1 MSDSLLT
8 VENLT
13 KSFGDKLLFENI
25 SFGINSGQKSALIA
39 RNGYGKST
47 LLNIIMTAAGQR
59 GYNTLQD
66 SGKITFRGD
75 IKLACLPQA
84 IVTID
89 TVGTIVRD
97 YVYNVQRPETEDEWT
112 FEQRMEEILSRMK
125 VDVLLDR
132 TMETLSG
139 GEQKK
144 VALCR
149 LLMDDCN
156 LLILDEPTN
165 HLDIEMIEWLE
176 EFLSRQRLA
185 ILMVTHDRYF
195 LDNVCDN
202 IYELDNAQLYHYRG
216 RYDYYLEKK
225 AEREANERA
234 EVEKA
239 RSLYRTELEW
249 MRRMPQARGTK
260 AQARIDA
267 FYELEAKAHT
277 RFDDSR
283 PQLTVKTERIGGK
296 ILELYNVTYTP
307 KPSPTGTQAPRL
319 RNNLSPLPTGVTYTP
334 TGTQAPH
341 LRNSLSPLPT
351 EVTYTPT
358 GTQAPRLRNSL
369 SPQPTGET
377 PLIDD
382 FSYVFKRGEKIGI
395 VGPNGVGK
403 STFLNIITE
412 RLRPTSGR
420 VIVGQ
425 TIQFGYY
432 TQAGMTAPA
441 DRRVIDLVKDIAEE
455 IELDNGKSMS
465 AHQFL
470 TYFGFDGTTQYNYFG
485 NLSGGEKRRLYL
497 LQVLMANPNFLILDE
512 PTNDL
517 DIYTLQILE
526 QFLQSYKGCLI
537 IVSHDRS
544 FMDHIVD
551 HLFIFE
557 GNGKIKDYHSNYTA
571 YRLSRLQDIK
581 TSRQQANKA
590 MAAARSLEDSKSRSL
605 QKKKATYK
613 EQKEYETL
621 TAEIEALTT
630 ERAKLEALL
639 SNSTEFKTPD
649 SELLQASTRIGEVI
663 ALLDEKEL
671 RWLELD
677 EII

>member
-1 MSDSLLT
+1 MADALLT

-13 KSFGDKLLFENI
+13 KSFGDKLLFEDI
-25 SFGINSGQKSALIA
+25 SFGINAGQKSALIA

-47 LLNIIMTAAGQR
+47 LLNIIMTAAEGERRASGLAFPSRSSAGGATAAGQK

-75 IKLACLPQA
+75 LKLAYLPQSPESYPKEM
-84 IVTID
+84 
-89 TVGTIVRD
+89 VRD
-97 YVYNVQRPETEDEWT
+97 FVYNVQRPETEDEWT

-125 VDVLLDR
+125 VDSLLDR
-132 TMETLSG
+132 PMETLSG

-165 HLDIEMIEWLE
+165 HLDINMIEWLE

-202 IYELDNAQLYHYRG
+202 IYELDNARLYHYKG

-234 EVEKA
+234 EVAKA

-296 ILELYNVTYTP
+296 ILELYNI
-307 KPSPTGTQAPRL
+307 
-319 RNNLSPLPTGVTYTP
+319 
-334 TGTQAPH
+334 
-341 LRNSLSPLPT
+341 SLT
-351 EVTYTPT
+351 
-358 GTQAPRLRNSL
+358 
-369 SPQPTGET
+369 PQPPLLGGEGAK

-382 FSYVFKRGEKIGI
+382 YSYVFKKGEKIGI

-412 RLRPTSGR
+412 RLKPTSGR
-420 VIVGQ
+420 VVVGQ

-432 TQAGMTAPA
+432 TQAGMTAPD

-455 IELDNGKSMS
+455 IEIEGGKSLS

-526 QFLQSYKGCLI
+526 QFLQTYKGCLI

-551 HLFIFE
+551 HLLVFE
-557 GNGKIKDYHSNYTA
+557 GNGKIRDYHSNYTA
-571 YRLSRLQDIK
+571 YRLEKEAKR
-581 TSRQQANKA
+581 KA
-590 MAAARSLEDSKSRSL
+590 ELGVKRSEKGVKGSERTNAIPA
-605 QKKKATYK
+605 KKKATYK
-613 EQKEYETL
+613 EQKEYEAL
-621 TAEIEALTT
+621 TAEVESLTAEKAAIEQQLSDGTLSDPT
-630 ERAKLEALL
+630 EITK
-639 SNSTEFKTPD
+639 
-649 SELLQASTRIGEVI
+649 ASTRLGEVM

>member
-1 MSDSLLT
+1 MADALLT

-13 KSFGDKLLFENI
+13 KSFGDKLLFEDI
-25 SFGINSGQKSALIA
+25 SFGINAGQKSALIA

-47 LLNIIMTAAGQR
+47 LLNIIMTATGQK
-59 GYNTLQD
+59 GFNTLQD
-66 SGKITFRGD
+66 SGKVTFRGD
-75 IKLACLPQA
+75 LKLAYLPQTDA
-84 IVTID
+84 SIARSSGMTK
-89 TVGTIVRD
+89 VRD

-125 VDVLLDR
+125 VDRLLER
-132 TMETLSG
+132 PMETLSG

-149 LLMDDCN
+149 LLMDDSN

-165 HLDIEMIEWLE
+165 HLDIDMIEWLE
-176 EFLSRQRLA
+176 DFLSRQRLA
-185 ILMVTHDRYF
+185 LLMVTHDRYF
-195 LDNVCDN
+195 LDNVCQD
-202 IYELDNAQLYHYRG
+202 IYELDNARLYHYKG
-216 RYDYYLEKK
+216 HYDYYLEKK

-296 ILELYNVTYTP
+296 ILELYNISMDLR
-307 KPSPTGTQAPRL
+307 PSHGDL
-319 RNNLSPLPTGVTYTP
+319 I
-334 TGTQAPH
+334 
-341 LRNSLSPLPT
+341 
-351 EVTYTPT
+351 
-358 GTQAPRLRNSL
+358 
-369 SPQPTGET
+369 
-377 PLIDD
+377 IDD
-382 FSYVFKRGEKIGI
+382 YSYVFKKGEKIGI

-412 RLRPTSGR
+412 RLKPTSGR
-420 VIVGQ
+420 VVVGQ

-432 TQAGMTAPA
+432 TQAGMLAPE

-455 IELDNGKSMS
+455 IEIEGGKSLS

-470 TYFGFDGTTQYNYFG
+470 TYFGFDGTTQFNYFG
-485 NLSGGEKRRLYL
+485 NLSGGERRRLYL

-517 DIYTLQILE
+517 DLYTLQILE
-526 QFLQSYKGCLI
+526 QFLRTYKGCLI

-551 HLFIFE
+551 HLFVFE
-557 GNGKIKDYHSNYTA
+557 GNGKIKDYHSNYTQ
-571 YRLSRLQDIK
+571 YRLEKLREQKEQKKSAASTK
-581 TSRQQANKA
+581 ENKA
-590 MAAARSLEDSKSRSL
+590 VQKNSPTLPSKR
-605 QKKKATYK
+605 KATYK
-613 EQKEYETL
+613 EQKEYEAL
-621 TAEIEALTT
+621 TAEIESLTNEKAELEQKLSDGSLTDAT
-630 ERAKLEALL
+630 EITR
-639 SNSTEFKTPD
+639 
-649 SELLQASTRIGEVI
+649 ASTRIGELMT
-663 ALLDEKEL
+663 LLDEKEL

-677 EII
+677 ELMN

>member
-1 MSDSLLT
+1 MADALLT

-13 KSFGDKLLFENI
+13 KSFGDKLLFEDI
-25 SFGINSGQKSALIA
+25 SFGINAGQKSALIA

-47 LLNIIMTAAGQR
+47 LLNIIMTSFGQR

-66 SGKITFRGD
+66 SGTITFRAD
-75 IKLACLPQA
+75 LKLAYLPQSPEA
-84 IVTID
+84 YPKQLVHDFI
-89 TVGTIVRD
+89 
-97 YVYNVQRPETEDEWT
+97 YNLQRPETEDHWT
-112 FEQRMEEILSRMK
+112 FEQRMEEILSRMR
-125 VDVLLDR
+125 VDALLDR
-132 TMETLSG
+132 QMETLSG

-149 LLMDDCN
+149 LLLDDCN

-165 HLDIEMIEWLE
+165 HLDIDMIEWLE

-202 IYELDNAQLYHYRG
+202 IYELDNARLFHYRG
-216 RYDYYLEKK
+216 RYDYYLQKK

-234 EVEKA
+234 EVAKA
-239 RSLYRTELEW
+239 RSLYRAELEW

-267 FYELEAKAHT
+267 FYQLEAKAHT

-296 ILELYNVTYTP
+296 ILELYNICY
-307 KPSPTGTQAPRL
+307 L
-319 RNNLSPLPTGVTYTP
+319 N
-334 TGTQAPH
+334 
-341 LRNSLSPLPT
+341 
-351 EVTYTPT
+351 
-358 GTQAPRLRNSL
+358 
-369 SPQPTGET
+369 
-377 PLIDD
+377 LIDD
-382 FSYVFKRGEKIGI
+382 YSYVFKKGEKIGI

-412 RLRPTSGR
+412 RLKPTSGR
-420 VIVGQ
+420 VVVGQ

-432 TQAGMTAPA
+432 TQAGLNAPA

-551 HLFIFE
+551 HLLVFE
-557 GNGKIKDYHSNYTA
+557 GNGKIKDYHSNYTE
-571 YRLSRLQDIK
+571 YRIHKAALQREN
-581 TSRQQANKA
+581 TRQQRTEKPKYE
-590 MAAARSLEDSKSRSL
+590 RSKSDKR
-605 QKKKATYK
+605 KATYK
-613 EQKEYETL
+613 EQKEYEAL
-621 TAEIEALTT
+621 TAEIETLSVEKNTLEQKLSDGSLTD
-630 ERAKLEALL
+630 
-639 SNSTEFKTPD
+639 PD
-649 SELLQASTRIGEVI
+649 KITKASTRIGEVI
-663 ALLDEKEL
+663 TLLDEKEL

-677 EII
+677 EIIN

>member
-1 MSDSLLT
+1 MADALLT

-13 KSFGDKLLFENI
+13 KSFGDKLLFEDI
-25 SFGINSGQKSALIA
+25 SFGINAGQKSALNA

-47 LLNIIMTAAGQR
+47 LLNIIMTAAEGERRANSFAFPSRSGVGGATAAGQR

-66 SGKITFRGD
+66 AGKITFRSD
-75 IKLACLPQA
+75 LKLAYLPQSPEA
-84 IVTID
+84 YPKQV
-89 TVGTIVRD
+89 VRD
-97 YVYNVQRPETEDEWT
+97 FVYNVQRPETEDEWT
-112 FEQRMEEILSRMK
+112 FEQRLEEILSRMK
-125 VDVLLDR
+125 VDSLLDR
-132 TMETLSG
+132 QMDTLSG

-165 HLDIEMIEWLE
+165 HLDIDMIEWLE

-202 IYELDNAQLYHYRG
+202 IYELDNSRLYHYKG

-234 EVEKA
+234 EVAKA

-296 ILELYNVTYTP
+296 ILELYNICY
-307 KPSPTGTQAPRL
+307 RD
-319 RNNLSPLPTGVTYTP
+319 
-334 TGTQAPH
+334 
-341 LRNSLSPLPT
+341 
-351 EVTYTPT
+351 
-358 GTQAPRLRNSL
+358 
-369 SPQPTGET
+369 
-377 PLIDD
+377 LIDD
-382 FSYVFKRGEKIGI
+382 YSYVFKRGEKIGI

-420 VIVGQ
+420 VVVGQ

-432 TQAGMTAPA
+432 TQTGMSAPA

-526 QFLQSYKGCLI
+526 QFLQTYKGCLI

-551 HLFIFE
+551 HLLVFE
-557 GNGKIKDYHSNYTA
+557 GNGKIRDYHSNYTL
-571 YRLSRLQDIK
+571 YRMQKAQQQRETTLQQRTEK
-581 TSRQQANKA
+581 PKYER
-590 MAAARSLEDSKSRSL
+590 SKSDKR
-605 QKKKATYK
+605 KASYK
-613 EQKEYETL
+613 EKKEYESL
-621 TAEIEALTT
+621 TAEIEALSK
-630 ERAKLEALL
+630 EKANLEALL
-639 SNSTEFKTPD
+639 STGGATDEITK
-649 SELLQASTRIGEVI
+649 ASTRIGELI
-663 ALLDEKEL
+663 PLLDEKEM

-677 EII
+677 EIING

>member
-1 MSDSLLT
+1 MADALLT

-13 KSFGDKLLFENI
+13 KSFGDKLLFEDI
-25 SFGINSGQKSALIA
+25 SFGINAGQKSALIA

-66 SGKITFRGD
+66 SGRITFRSD
-75 IKLACLPQA
+75 LKLAYLPQSPEA
-84 IVTID
+84 YPKQF
-89 TVGTIVRD
+89 VRD
-97 YVYNVQRPETEDEWT
+97 FVYDVTRPETEDEWT

-125 VDVLLDR
+125 VDGLLDR
-132 TMETLSG
+132 PMDTLSG

-165 HLDIEMIEWLE
+165 HLDIDMIEWLE

-202 IYELDNAQLYHYRG
+202 IYELDNSRLYHYKG
-216 RYDYYLEKK
+216 RYDYYLGKQ
-225 AEREANERA
+225 ADREANERA

-277 RFDDSR
+277 RFDDTR

-296 ILELYNVTYTP
+296 ILELYNICY
-307 KPSPTGTQAPRL
+307 RD
-319 RNNLSPLPTGVTYTP
+319 
-334 TGTQAPH
+334 
-341 LRNSLSPLPT
+341 
-351 EVTYTPT
+351 
-358 GTQAPRLRNSL
+358 
-369 SPQPTGET
+369 
-377 PLIDD
+377 LIDD
-382 FSYVFKRGEKIGI
+382 YSYVFKRGEKTGI

-412 RLRPTSGR
+412 RLKPTSGR
-420 VIVGQ
+420 VVVGQ

-432 TQAGMTAPA
+432 TQAGMSAPA
-441 DRRVIDLVKDIAEE
+441 DRRVIDIVKDIAEE

-526 QFLQSYKGCLI
+526 QFLQTYKGCLI

-551 HLFIFE
+551 HLLVFE
-557 GNGKIKDYHSNYTA
+557 GNGKIKDYHSNYTQ
-571 YRLSRLQDIK
+571 YRLEKWKVESEERRAKKETNRASQLRLPASDLP
-581 TSRQQANKA
+581 T
-590 MAAARSLEDSKSRSL
+590 
-605 QKKKATYK
+605 KKKATYK
-613 EQKEYETL
+613 EQKEYEAL
-621 TAEIEALTT
+621 TAEIETLNQEKAALET
-630 ERAKLEALL
+630 LL
-639 SNSTEFKTPD
+639 SSGGAPEEISK
-649 SELLQASTRIGEVI
+649 ASTRIGEVM

-677 EII
+677 ELIN

>member
-1 MSDSLLT
+1 MADALLT

-13 KSFGDKLLFENI
+13 KSFGDKLLFEDI
-25 SFGINSGQKSALIA
+25 SFGINAGQKSALIA

-47 LLNIIMTAAGQR
+47 LLNILMTSYGQH

-66 SGKITFRGD
+66 SGKITFRSD
-75 IKLACLPQA
+75 LKLAYLPQSPEA
-84 IVTID
+84 YPHQF
-89 TVGTIVRD
+89 VRD
-97 YVYNVQRPETEDEWT
+97 FVYNVQRPETEDSWT

-125 VDVLLDR
+125 VDTLLDR
-132 TMETLSG
+132 PMKTLSG

-165 HLDIEMIEWLE
+165 HLDIDMIEWLE

-185 ILMVTHDRYF
+185 LLMVTHDRYF
-195 LDNVCDN
+195 LDNVCQD
-202 IYELDNAQLYHYRG
+202 IYELDNARLYHYKG
-216 RYDYYLEKK
+216 HYDYYLEKK

-234 EVEKA
+234 EVAKA

-296 ILELYNVTYTP
+296 ILELYNICY
-307 KPSPTGTQAPRL
+307 
-319 RNNLSPLPTGVTYTP
+319 
-334 TGTQAPH
+334 H
-341 LRNSLSPLPT
+341 DI
-351 EVTYTPT
+351 
-358 GTQAPRLRNSL
+358 
-369 SPQPTGET
+369 
-377 PLIDD
+377 IDD
-382 FSYVFKRGEKIGI
+382 YSYVFKRGEKIGI

-412 RLRPTSGR
+412 RLKPTSGR
-420 VIVGQ
+420 VVVGQ

-432 TQAGMTAPA
+432 TQAGMSAPP

-470 TYFGFDGTTQYNYFG
+470 TYFGFDGTTQFNYFG

-497 LQVLMANPNFLILDE
+497 LQVLMANPNFLILVE
-512 PTNDL
+512 PTNDP

-526 QFLQSYKGCLI
+526 QFLQTYKGCLV

-551 HLFIFE
+551 HLLVFE
-557 GNGKIKDYHSNYTA
+557 GNGKIRDYHSNYTQ
-571 YRLSRLQDIK
+571 YRLE
-581 TSRQQANKA
+581 RQRRERAEMLEQRERKA
-590 MAAARSLEDSKSRSL
+590 ADRQVNTERPTPTT
-605 QKKKATYK
+605 KKKASYK
-613 EQKEYETL
+613 EQKEYEAL
-621 TAEIEALTT
+621 TAEIETLTAEKAT
-630 ERAKLEALL
+630 LEQQLGSGTLTDPAAIT
-639 SNSTEFKTPD
+639 N
-649 SELLQASTRIGEVI
+649 ASTRIGEVI
-663 ALLDEKEL
+663 ALLDEKEM

-677 EII
+677 EIIN

>member
-1 MSDSLLT
+1 MADALLT
-8 VENLT
+8 IENLT
-13 KSFGDKLLFENI
+13 KSFGDKLLFEDI
-25 SFGINSGQKSALIA
+25 SFGINAGQKSALIA

-47 LLNIIMTAAGQR
+47 LLNIIMTSAGQR

-75 IKLACLPQA
+75 LKLAYLPQNP
-84 IVTID
+84 VD
-89 TVGTIVRD
+89 SGQWSVVGGQLGDEPTAFTKLSTLHSPLSTHHYPLPTVRD
-97 YVYNVQRPETEDEWT
+97 FVYNVTRPETEDEWT
-112 FEQRMEEILSRMK
+112 FEQRMEEILSRMR
-125 VDVLLDR
+125 VDTLLDR
-132 TMETLSG
+132 QMDTLSG

-165 HLDIEMIEWLE
+165 HLDIDMIEWLE

-202 IYELDNAQLYHYRG
+202 IYELDNSRLYHYKG

-234 EVEKA
+234 EVAKA

-267 FYELEAKAHT
+267 FYELEAKTHT

-296 ILELYNVTYTP
+296 ILELYNICY
-307 KPSPTGTQAPRL
+307 RD
-319 RNNLSPLPTGVTYTP
+319 
-334 TGTQAPH
+334 
-341 LRNSLSPLPT
+341 
-351 EVTYTPT
+351 
-358 GTQAPRLRNSL
+358 
-369 SPQPTGET
+369 
-377 PLIDD
+377 LIDD
-382 FSYVFKRGEKIGI
+382 YSYVFKRGEKIGI

-412 RLRPTSGR
+412 RLKPTSGR
-420 VIVGQ
+420 VVVGQ

-432 TQAGMTAPA
+432 TQAGMSAPA

-485 NLSGGEKRRLYL
+485 NLSGGERRRLYL

-526 QFLQSYKGCLI
+526 QFLQTYKGCLI

-551 HLFIFE
+551 HLLVFE
-557 GNGKIKDYHSNYTA
+557 GNGKIRDYHSNYTV
-571 YRLSRLQDIK
+571 YRLEKLKSEK
-581 TSRQQANKA
+581 SKVKEEKEKKAANQV
-590 MAAARSLEDSKSRSL
+590 STHHSSPIT
-605 QKKKATYK
+605 KKKATYK
-613 EQKEYETL
+613 EQKEYEAL
-621 TAEIEALTT
+621 TAEIEALTK
-630 ERAKLEALL
+630 EKAELETMLADPDKFSTL
-639 SNSTEFKTPD
+639 NSQFSIDT
-649 SELLQASTRIGEVI
+649 ASTRIGEVI

-677 EII
+677 EIIN

>member
-1 MSDSLLT
+1 MADALLT

-13 KSFGDKLLFENI
+13 KGFGDELLFEDI
-25 SFGINSGQKSALIA
+25 SFGINAGQKSALIA

-66 SGKITFRGD
+66 SGKVTFRGD
-75 IKLACLPQA
+75 LKMAYLPQSQEA
-84 IVTID
+84 YPHQ
-89 TVGTIVRD
+89 IVRD
-97 YVYNVQRPETEDEWT
+97 FVYNIQRPETEDPWT

-125 VDVLLDR
+125 VDTLLDR
-132 TMETLSG
+132 PMETLSG

-176 EFLSRQRLA
+176 EFLSRQHLA
-185 ILMVTHDRYF
+185 LLMVTHDRYF
-195 LDNVCDN
+195 LDNVCQD
-202 IYELDNAQLYHYRG
+202 IYELDNARLYHYKG
-216 RYDYYLEKK
+216 HYDYYLEKK

-234 EVEKA
+234 EVAKA

-296 ILELYNVTYTP
+296 ILELYNVCY
-307 KPSPTGTQAPRL
+307 G
-319 RNNLSPLPTGVTYTP
+319 NI
-334 TGTQAPH
+334 
-341 LRNSLSPLPT
+341 
-351 EVTYTPT
+351 
-358 GTQAPRLRNSL
+358 
-369 SPQPTGET
+369 
-377 PLIDD
+377 IDD
-382 FSYVFKRGEKIGI
+382 YSYVFKKGEKIGI

-412 RLRPTSGR
+412 KLKPTSGR
-420 VIVGQ
+420 VVVGQ

-432 TQAGMTAPA
+432 TQAGMSAPE
-441 DRRVIDLVKDIAEE
+441 DRRVIDIVKDIAEE
-455 IELDNGKSMS
+455 IELDNGKSLS

-470 TYFGFDGTTQYNYFG
+470 TYFGFDGTTQFNYFG
-485 NLSGGEKRRLYL
+485 NLSGGERRRLYL

-526 QFLQSYKGCLI
+526 QFLQTYKGCLI

-551 HLFIFE
+551 HLFVFE
-557 GNGKIKDYHSNYTA
+557 GNGKIKDYHSNYTQ
-571 YRLSRLQDIK
+571 YRLERQRKEREQQMEAREKKAADRTNTESRTQP
-581 TSRQQANKA
+581 
-590 MAAARSLEDSKSRSL
+590 
-605 QKKKATYK
+605 QKRKATYK
-613 EQKEYETL
+613 EQKEYEAITTEIDTL
-621 TAEIEALTT
+621 TAERTT
-630 ERAKLEALL
+630 LERQL
-639 SNSTEFKTPD
+639 SDGSLSDPAAITN
-649 SELLQASTRIGEVI
+649 ASTRIGELI
-663 ALLDEKEL
+663 SLLDEKEL

-677 EII
+677 EIINTK

>member
-1 MSDSLLT
+1 MADALLT

-13 KSFGDKLLFENI
+13 KSFGDKLLFEDI
-25 SFGINSGQKSALIA
+25 SFGINAGQKSALIA

-47 LLNIIMTAAGQR
+47 LLNIIMTSAGHK

-75 IKLACLPQA
+75 LKLAYLPQSPEA
-84 IVTID
+84 YPKQL
-89 TVGTIVRD
+89 VRD
-97 YVYNVQRPETEDEWT
+97 FVYNIQRPETEDEWT

-125 VDVLLDR
+125 VDTLLDR
-132 TMETLSG
+132 QMETLSG

-165 HLDIEMIEWLE
+165 HLDIDMIEWLE

-202 IYELDNAQLYHYRG
+202 IYELDNSRLYHYKG

-277 RFDDSR
+277 RFDNSR

-296 ILELYNVTYTP
+296 ILELYNVCY
-307 KPSPTGTQAPRL
+307 RD
-319 RNNLSPLPTGVTYTP
+319 
-334 TGTQAPH
+334 
-341 LRNSLSPLPT
+341 
-351 EVTYTPT
+351 
-358 GTQAPRLRNSL
+358 
-369 SPQPTGET
+369 
-377 PLIDD
+377 LIDD
-382 FSYVFKRGEKIGI
+382 YSYVFKKGEKIGI

-412 RLRPTSGR
+412 KLKPTSGR
-420 VIVGQ
+420 VVVGQ

-432 TQAGMTAPA
+432 TQAGMKAPD

-526 QFLQSYKGCLI
+526 QFLQTYKGCLI

-551 HLFIFE
+551 HLLVFE
-557 GNGKIKDYHSNYTA
+557 GNGKIKDYHSNYTQ
-571 YRLSRLQDIK
+571 YRIEKMKNERLKVKEAKEKKTADRTNNLSPL
-581 TSRQQANKA
+581 TSHL
-590 MAAARSLEDSKSRSL
+590 SP
-605 QKKKATYK
+605 KKKATYK
-613 EQKEYETL
+613 EQKEYEAL
-621 TAEIEALTT
+621 TAEIETLTN
-630 ERAKLEALL
+630 EKADLEAKLSGGTL
-639 SNSTEFKTPD
+639 PD
-649 SELLQASTRIGEVI
+649 PAEITKASTRIGEVI
-663 ALLDEKEL
+663 NLLDEKEL

-677 EII
+677 EIING

>member
-1 MSDSLLT
+1 MADALLT

-13 KSFGDKLLFENI
+13 KSFGDKLLFEDI
-25 SFGINSGQKSALIA
+25 SFGINAGQKSALIA

-47 LLNIIMTAAGQR
+47 LLNILMTSYGQH

-66 SGKITFRGD
+66 CGKITFRSD
-75 IKLACLPQA
+75 LKLAYLPQSPEA
-84 IVTID
+84 YPHQ
-89 TVGTIVRD
+89 IVRD
-97 YVYNVQRPETEDEWT
+97 FVYNVQRPDTEDSWT

-125 VDVLLDR
+125 VDSLLDR
-132 TMETLSG
+132 PMETLSG

-165 HLDIEMIEWLE
+165 HLDIDMIEWLE

-185 ILMVTHDRYF
+185 LLMVTHDRYF
-195 LDNVCDN
+195 LDNVCQD
-202 IYELDNAQLYHYRG
+202 IYELDNARLYHYKG
-216 RYDYYLEKK
+216 HYDYYLEKK

-234 EVEKA
+234 EVAKA

-296 ILELYNVTYTP
+296 ILELYNICY
-307 KPSPTGTQAPRL
+307 RDI
-319 RNNLSPLPTGVTYTP
+319 
-334 TGTQAPH
+334 
-341 LRNSLSPLPT
+341 
-351 EVTYTPT
+351 
-358 GTQAPRLRNSL
+358 
-369 SPQPTGET
+369 
-377 PLIDD
+377 IDD
-382 FSYVFKRGEKIGI
+382 YSYVFKRGEKIGI

-412 RLRPTSGR
+412 RLKPTSGR
-420 VIVGQ
+420 VVVGQ

-432 TQAGMTAPA
+432 TQAGMSAPP

-470 TYFGFDGTTQYNYFG
+470 TYFGFDGTTQFNYFG
-485 NLSGGEKRRLYL
+485 NLSGGEKRRFYL

-526 QFLQSYKGCLI
+526 QFLQTYKGCLV

-551 HLFIFE
+551 HLLVFE
-557 GNGKIKDYHSNYTA
+557 GNGKIRDYHSNYTQ
-571 YRLSRLQDIK
+571 YRLE
-581 TSRQQANKA
+581 RQRRERAEMLEQRERKA
-590 MAAARSLEDSKSRSL
+590 AELTAEI
-605 QKKKATYK
+605 
-613 EQKEYETL
+613 ETL
-621 TAEIEALTT
+621 TAEKAT
-630 ERAKLEALL
+630 LEQQL
-639 SNSTEFKTPD
+639 SNGTLTDPAAITN
-649 SELLQASTRIGEVI
+649 ASTRIGEVI
-663 ALLDEKEL
+663 ALLDEKEM

-677 EII
+677 EIIN

>member
-1 MSDSLLT
+1 MADALLT

-13 KSFGDKLLFENI
+13 KSFGDKLLFEDI
-25 SFGINSGQKSALIA
+25 SFGINAGQKSALIA

-47 LLNIIMTAAGQR
+47 LLNIIMTAAEGERRANSFAFPSRSGVGGATSYGQH

-66 SGKITFRGD
+66 SGKITFRSD
-75 IKLACLPQA
+75 LKLAYLPQSPEA
-84 IVTID
+84 YPHQ
-89 TVGTIVRD
+89 IVRD
-97 YVYNVQRPETEDEWT
+97 FVYNVQRPETEDSWT

-125 VDVLLDR
+125 VDTLLDR
-132 TMETLSG
+132 PMETLSG

-165 HLDIEMIEWLE
+165 HLDIDMIEWLE

-185 ILMVTHDRYF
+185 LLMVTHDRYF
-195 LDNVCDN
+195 LDNVCQD
-202 IYELDNAQLYHYRG
+202 IYELDNARLYHYKG
-216 RYDYYLEKK
+216 HYDYYLEKK

-234 EVEKA
+234 EVAKA

-296 ILELYNVTYTP
+296 ILELYNICY
-307 KPSPTGTQAPRL
+307 RDI
-319 RNNLSPLPTGVTYTP
+319 
-334 TGTQAPH
+334 
-341 LRNSLSPLPT
+341 
-351 EVTYTPT
+351 
-358 GTQAPRLRNSL
+358 
-369 SPQPTGET
+369 
-377 PLIDD
+377 IDD
-382 FSYVFKRGEKIGI
+382 YSYVFKRGEKIGI

-412 RLRPTSGR
+412 RLKPTSGR
-420 VIVGQ
+420 VVVGQ

-432 TQAGMTAPA
+432 TQAGMPAPP

-470 TYFGFDGTTQYNYFG
+470 TYFGFDGTTQFNYFG

-526 QFLQSYKGCLI
+526 QFLQTYKGCLV

-551 HLFIFE
+551 HLLVFE
-557 GNGKIKDYHSNYTA
+557 GNGKIRDYHSNYTQ
-571 YRLSRLQDIK
+571 YRLE
-581 TSRQQANKA
+581 RQRRERAEMLEQRERKA
-590 MAAARSLEDSKSRSL
+590 ADRQVNTER
-605 QKKKATYK
+605 QTPTTKKKASYK
-613 EQKEYETL
+613 EQKEYEAL
-621 TAEIEALTT
+621 TAEIETLTT
-630 ERAKLEALL
+630 EKATLEQQL
-639 SNSTEFKTPD
+639 SSGTLTDPAAITN
-649 SELLQASTRIGEVI
+649 ASTRIGEVI
-663 ALLDEKEL
+663 ALLDEKEM

-677 EII
+677 EIIN